1 MAFTR
6 GRLFETKMKT
16 RKNVSLKVA
25 LMMLVLLFSFM
36 TSTAQT
42 KKNNMVFDVV
52 EVMPQFPGGQIAM
65 LKYIME
71 NIKYPKQIMEEG
83 IQGRVTVSFIVE
95 KDGRVSNVRLLR
107 SVQSALDKEAIRVVK
122 SMPKWTPGKQ
132 NGKPVRVRF
141 NLPVMFK
148 LN

>member
-1 MAFTR
+1 
-6 GRLFETKMKT
+6 MKT

-42 KKNNMVFDVV
+42 KKNDIVFDVV

-71 NIKYPKQIMEEG
+71 NIKYPEQAMKEG
-83 IQGRVTVSFIVE
+83 IQGRVAVRFIVE
-95 KDGRVSNVRLLR
+95 KDGSISDVKPILSVHPLLN
-107 SVQSALDKEAIRVVK
+107 KEAVRVVE

-141 NLPVMFK
+141 NVPVMFK

>member
-1 MAFTR
+1 
-6 GRLFETKMKT
+6 MKT

-42 KKNNMVFDVV
+42 KKNDMVFDVV

-65 LKYIME
+65 LKYLME
-71 NIKYPKQIMEEG
+71 NMKYPEQAMKEG
-83 IQGRVTVSFIVE
+83 IQGRVAVRFIVE
-95 KDGRVSNVRLLR
+95 KDGSISDVKPILSVHPLLN
-107 SVQSALDKEAIRVVK
+107 KEAVRVVE

-132 NGKPVRVRF
+132 NGKPVRVRY

>member
-1 MAFTR
+1 
-6 GRLFETKMKT
+6 MKT

-42 KKNNMVFDVV
+42 KKNDMVFDVV

-65 LKYIME
+65 MKYIME
-71 NIKYPKQIMEEG
+71 NMKYPEQAMKEG
-83 IQGRVTVSFIVE
+83 IQGRVTVRFIVE
-95 KDGRVSNVRLLR
+95 KDGSISDVKPVLSVHPLLN
-107 SVQSALDKEAIRVVK
+107 KEAVRVVE
-122 SMPKWTPGKQ
+122 SMPKWTPGKH

-148 LN
+148 LK

>member
-1 MAFTR
+1 
-6 GRLFETKMKT
+6 MKT

-25 LMMLVLLFSFM
+25 LMMLVLFFSFT

-42 KKNNMVFDVV
+42 KKNDMVFDVV

-65 LKYIME
+65 LQYLMK
-71 NIKYPKQIMEEG
+71 NIKYPEQAMKEG
-83 IQGRVTVSFIVE
+83 IQGRVAVRFIVE
-95 KDGRVSNVRLLR
+95 KDGSISDVKPVLSVHPLLN
-107 SVQSALDKEAIRVVK
+107 KEAVRVVE

-141 NLPVMFK
+141 NVPVMFK

>member
-1 MAFTR
+1 
-6 GRLFETKMKT
+6 MKT
-16 RKNVSLKVA
+16 RKNVSLKVT

-42 KKNNMVFDVV
+42 KKNDMVFDVV
-52 EVMPQFPGGQIAM
+52 EVMPQYPGGPIAM

-71 NIKYPKQIMEEG
+71 NIKYPEQAMKEG
-83 IQGRVTVSFIVE
+83 IQGRVTVRFIVE
-95 KDGRVSNVRLLR
+95 KDGSISDVRPVLSVHPLLN
-107 SVQSALDKEAIRVVK
+107 KEAVRVVE
-122 SMPKWTPGKQ
+122 SMPKWSPGKQ

-141 NLPVMFK
+141 NVPVMFK

>member
-1 MAFTR
+1 
-6 GRLFETKMKT
+6 MKT

-42 KKNNMVFDVV
+42 KKNDMVFDVV

-71 NIKYPKQIMEEG
+71 NMKYPEQAMKEG
-83 IQGRVTVSFIVE
+83 IQGRVAVRFIVE
-95 KDGRVSNVRLLR
+95 KDGSISDVKPILSVHPLLN
-107 SVQSALDKEAIRVVK
+107 KEAVRVVE

>member
-1 MAFTR
+1 
-6 GRLFETKMKT
+6 MKT

-42 KKNNMVFDVV
+42 KKNDMVFDVV

-65 LKYIME
+65 MKYIME
-71 NIKYPKQIMEEG
+71 NMKYPKQAMKEG
-83 IQGRVTVSFIVE
+83 IQGRVAVRFIVE
-95 KDGRVSNVRLLR
+95 KDGSISDVKPILSVHPLLN
-107 SVQSALDKEAIRVVK
+107 KEAVRVVK

-141 NLPVMFK
+141 NLPIMFK

>member
-1 MAFTR
+1 
-6 GRLFETKMKT
+6 MKT

-42 KKNNMVFDVV
+42 KKNDMVFDVV

-65 LKYIME
+65 MKYIME
-71 NIKYPKQIMEEG
+71 NMKYPEQAMKEG
-83 IQGRVTVSFIVE
+83 IQGRVAVRFIVE
-95 KDGRVSNVRLLR
+95 KDGSISDVKPILSVHPLLN
-107 SVQSALDKEAIRVVK
+107 KEAVRVVE

>member
-1 MAFTR
+1 
-6 GRLFETKMKT
+6 MKT

-42 KKNNMVFDVV
+42 KKNDMVFDVV

-71 NIKYPKQIMEEG
+71 NIKYPEQAMKEG
-83 IQGRVTVSFIVE
+83 IQGRVAVRFIVE
-95 KDGRVSNVRLLR
+95 KDGSISNVRPILSVHPLLN
-107 SVQSALDKEAIRVVK
+107 KEAVRVVE

-141 NLPVMFK
+141 NVPVMFK

>member
-1 MAFTR
+1 
-6 GRLFETKMKT
+6 MKT

-42 KKNNMVFDVV
+42 KKNDMVFDVV

-65 LKYIME
+65 LKYLMK
-71 NIKYPKQIMEEG
+71 NIKYPEQAMKEG
-83 IQGRVTVSFIVE
+83 IQGRVTVRFIVE
-95 KDGRVSNVRLLR
+95 KDGSISDVKPILSVHPLLN
-107 SVQSALDKEAIRVVK
+107 KEAVRVVE
-122 SMPKWTPGKQ
+122 SMPKWSPGKQ

-141 NLPVMFK
+141 NVPVMFK

>member
-1 MAFTR
+1 
-6 GRLFETKMKT
+6 MKT

-42 KKNNMVFDVV
+42 KKNNMVYDVV
-52 EVMPQFPGGQIAM
+52 EVMPQYPGGQTAM

-71 NIKYPKQIMEEG
+71 NIKYPKQAMKEG

-107 SVQSALDKEAIRVVK
+107 SVQSALDKEAVRVVK
-122 SMPKWTPGKQ
+122 SMPKWSPGKQ

-148 LN
+148 LK

>member
-1 MAFTR
+1 
-6 GRLFETKMKT
+6 MKT

-42 KKNNMVFDVV
+42 KKNDMVFDVV

>member
-1 MAFTR
+1 
-6 GRLFETKMKT
+6 MKT

-25 LMMLVLLFSFM
+25 LMISFM

-42 KKNNMVFDVV
+42 KKNDMVFDVV

-65 LKYIME
+65 MKYIME
-71 NIKYPKQIMEEG
+71 NMKYPEQAMKEG
-83 IQGRVTVSFIVE
+83 IQGRVTVRFIVE
-95 KDGRVSNVRLLR
+95 KDGSISDVKPVLSVHPLLN
-107 SVQSALDKEAIRVVK
+107 KEAVRVVK
-122 SMPKWTPGKQ
+122 SMPKWSPGKH

-148 LN
+148 L

>member
-1 MAFTR
+1 
-6 GRLFETKMKT
+6 MKT

-42 KKNNMVFDVV
+42 KKNDMVFDVV

-65 LKYIME
+65 LQYMMK
-71 NIKYPKQIMEEG
+71 NIKYPKQAMKEG
-83 IQGRVTVSFIVE
+83 IQGRVTVRFIVE
-95 KDGRVSNVRLLR
+95 KDGSISDVKPILSVHPLLN
-107 SVQSALDKEAIRVVK
+107 KEAVRVVK

-148 LN
+148 L

>member
-1 MAFTR
+1 
-6 GRLFETKMKT
+6 MKT

-42 KKNNMVFDVV
+42 KKNNMAYDVV
-52 EVMPQFPGGQIAM
+52 EVMPQYPGGQIAM

-122 SMPKWTPGKQ
+122 SMPKWTPGKH

-148 LN
+148 LK

>member
-1 MAFTR
+1 
-6 GRLFETKMKT
+6 MKT

-42 KKNNMVFDVV
+42 KKNNMVYDVV

-122 SMPKWTPGKQ
+122 SMPKWTPGKH

-148 LN
+148 LK

>member
-1 MAFTR
+1 
-6 GRLFETKMKT
+6 MKT

-71 NIKYPKQIMEEG
+71 NIKYPEQAMKEG
-83 IQGRVTVSFIVE
+83 IQGRVAVRFIVE
-95 KDGRVSNVRLLR
+95 KDGSISDVKPILSVHPLLN
-107 SVQSALDKEAIRVVK
+107 KEAVRVVE

-141 NLPVMFK
+141 NVPVMFK

>member
-1 MAFTR
+1 
-6 GRLFETKMKT
+6 MKT

-42 KKNNMVFDVV
+42 KKNDMVFDVV
-52 EVMPQFPGGQIAM
+52 EVMPQYPGGQIAM
-65 LKYIME
+65 LKYFME
-71 NIKYPKQIMEEG
+71 NIKYPEQAMKKG
-83 IQGRVTVSFIVE
+83 IQGRVAVSFIVE
-95 KDGRVSNVRLLR
+95 KDGSISNVKPVL
-107 SVQSALDKEAIRVVK
+107 SVHPLLDKEAVRVVK
-122 SMPKWTPGKQ
+122 SMPKWSPGKQ

-141 NLPVMFK
+141 NVPVMFK

>member
-1 MAFTR
+1 
-6 GRLFETKMKT
+6 MKT

-25 LMMLVLLFSFM
+25 LMMLVLLFSFT

-42 KKNNMVFDVV
+42 KKNDMVFDVV

-65 LKYIME
+65 MKYIME
-71 NIKYPKQIMEEG
+71 NMKYPKQAMKEG
-83 IQGRVTVSFIVE
+83 IQGRVTVRFIVE
-95 KDGRVSNVRLLR
+95 KDGSISDVKPILSVHPLLN
-107 SVQSALDKEAIRVVK
+107 KEAVRVVE

>member
-1 MAFTR
+1 
-6 GRLFETKMKT
+6 MKT
-16 RKNVSLKVA
+16 KKNVSLKVA
-25 LMMLVLLFSFM
+25 LMMLVLLFSFT

-71 NIKYPKQIMEEG
+71 NMKYPEQAMKEG
-83 IQGRVTVSFIVE
+83 IQGRVAVRFIVE
-95 KDGRVSNVRLLR
+95 KDGSISDVKPILSVHPLLN
-107 SVQSALDKEAIRVVK
+107 KEAVRVVE

>member
-1 MAFTR
+1 
-6 GRLFETKMKT
+6 MKT

-42 KKNNMVFDVV
+42 KKNDMVFDVV

-65 LKYIME
+65 MKYIME
-71 NIKYPKQIMEEG
+71 NMKYPKQAMKEG
-83 IQGRVTVSFIVE
+83 IQGRVTVRFIVE
-95 KDGRVSNVRLLR
+95 KDGSISDVRPVLSVHPLLN
-107 SVQSALDKEAIRVVK
+107 KEAVRVVE

>member
-1 MAFTR
+1 
-6 GRLFETKMKT
+6 MKT

-25 LMMLVLLFSFM
+25 LMMFVLLFSFM

-42 KKNNMVFDVV
+42 KKNDMLFSVV
-52 EVMPQFPGGQIAM
+52 EVMPQYPGGQIAM

-71 NIKYPKQIMEEG
+71 NIKYPEQAMKKG
-83 IQGRVTVSFIVE
+83 IQGRVAVSFIVE
-95 KDGRVSNVRLLR
+95 KDGSISNVRPVH
-107 SVQSALDKEAIRVVK
+107 SVHSLLDKEAVRVVK
-122 SMPKWTPGKQ
+122 SMPKWSPGKQ

-141 NLPVMFK
+141 TVPVMFK

>member
-1 MAFTR
+1 
-6 GRLFETKMKT
+6 MKT

-42 KKNNMVFDVV
+42 KKNDMVFDVV

-71 NIKYPKQIMEEG
+71 NMKYPEQAMKEG
-83 IQGRVTVSFIVE
+83 IQGRVAVRFIVE
-95 KDGRVSNVRLLR
+95 KDGSISDVKPILSVHPLLN
-107 SVQSALDKEAIRVVK
+107 KEAVRVVE

-148 LN
+148 L

>member
-1 MAFTR
+1 
-6 GRLFETKMKT
+6 MKT

-42 KKNNMVFDVV
+42 KKNNMVFDIV
-52 EVMPQFPGGQIAM
+52 EVMPQYPGGQIAM
-65 LKYIME
+65 LKYFME
-71 NIKYPKQIMEEG
+71 NIKYPEQAMKKG
-83 IQGRVTVSFIVE
+83 IQGRVAVSFIVE
-95 KDGRVSNVRLLR
+95 KDGSISDVKPVLSVHPLLN
-107 SVQSALDKEAIRVVK
+107 KEAVRVVK
-122 SMPKWTPGKQ
+122 SMPKWSPGKQ

-141 NLPVMFK
+141 NVPVMFK

>member
-1 MAFTR
+1 
-6 GRLFETKMKT
+6 MKT

-42 KKNNMVFDVV
+42 KKNNMVYDVV
-52 EVMPQFPGGQIAM
+52 EVMPQYPGGQIAM
-65 LKYIME
+65 LKYLME

-122 SMPKWTPGKQ
+122 SMPKWTPGKH

-148 LN
+148 LK

>member
-1 MAFTR
+1 
-6 GRLFETKMKT
+6 MKT

-42 KKNNMVFDVV
+42 KKNDMVFDVV

-65 LKYIME
+65 LQYLMK
-71 NIKYPKQIMEEG
+71 NIKYPEQAVKEG
-83 IQGRVTVSFIVE
+83 IQGRVTVRFIVE
-95 KDGRVSNVRLLR
+95 KDGSISDVKPVLSVHPLLN
-107 SVQSALDKEAIRVVK
+107 KEAVRVVK
-122 SMPKWTPGKQ
+122 SMPKWSPGKH

-148 LN
+148 L

>member
-1 MAFTR
+1 
-6 GRLFETKMKT
+6 MKT

-42 KKNNMVFDVV
+42 KKNDMVFDVV

-71 NIKYPKQIMEEG
+71 NIKYPEQAMKEG
-83 IQGRVTVSFIVE
+83 IQGRVAVRFIVE
-95 KDGRVSNVRLLR
+95 KDGSISDVKPILSVHPLLN
-107 SVQSALDKEAIRVVK
+107 KEAVRVVE
-122 SMPKWTPGKQ
+122 SMPKWTPGKH

-148 LN
+148 LK

>member
-1 MAFTR
+1 
-6 GRLFETKMKT
+6 MKT

-42 KKNNMVFDVV
+42 KKNDMVFDVV

-65 LKYIME
+65 LQYLME
-71 NIKYPKQIMEEG
+71 NIKYPEQAMKKG
-83 IQGRVTVSFIVE
+83 IQGRVAVRFIVE
-95 KDGRVSNVRLLR
+95 KDGSISDVKPILSVHPLLN
-107 SVQSALDKEAIRVVK
+107 KEAVRVVE
-122 SMPKWTPGKQ
+122 SMPKWTPGKH

-148 LN
+148 L

>member
-1 MAFTR
+1 
-6 GRLFETKMKT
+6 MKT

-65 LKYIME
+65 LQYLMK
-71 NIKYPKQIMEEG
+71 NIKYPEQAMKEG
-83 IQGRVTVSFIVE
+83 IQGRVTVRFIVE
-95 KDGRVSNVRLLR
+95 KDGSISDVKPVLSVHPLLN
-107 SVQSALDKEAIRVVK
+107 KEAVRVVK
-122 SMPKWTPGKQ
+122 SMPKWSPGKH

-148 LN
+148 L

>member
-1 MAFTR
+1 
-6 GRLFETKMKT
+6 MKT
-16 RKNVSLKVA
+16 RKNVSLKVE
-25 LMMLVLLFSFM
+25 LTMLVLLFSFM

-42 KKNNMVFDVV
+42 KKNDMVFDVV

-65 LKYIME
+65 MKYIME
-71 NIKYPKQIMEEG
+71 NMKYPEQAMKEG
-83 IQGRVTVSFIVE
+83 IQGRVAVRFIVE
-95 KDGRVSNVRLLR
+95 KDGSISDVKPILSVHPLLN
-107 SVQSALDKEAIRVVK
+107 KEAVRVVE

>member
-1 MAFTR
+1 
-6 GRLFETKMKT
+6 MKT

-42 KKNNMVFDVV
+42 KKNDMEYCIV
-52 EVMPQFPGGQIAM
+52 EMMPQYPGGLAAM
-65 LKYIME
+65 LKYIRE
-71 NIKYPKQIMEEG
+71 NIKYPEQAMKER

-95 KDGRVSNVRLLR
+95 KDGSISNVKAVR
-107 SVQSALDKEAIRVVK
+107 SVHPLLDKEAVRMVK
-122 SMPKWTPGKQ
+122 SMPKWSPGKN

-148 LN
+148 L

>member
-1 MAFTR
+1 
-6 GRLFETKMKT
+6 MKT

-42 KKNNMVFDVV
+42 KKNDMVFDVV

-65 LKYIME
+65 LKYFME
-71 NIKYPKQIMEEG
+71 NIKYPEQAMKEG
-83 IQGRVTVSFIVE
+83 IQGRVAVRFIVE
-95 KDGRVSNVRLLR
+95 KDGSISDVKPILSVHPLLN
-107 SVQSALDKEAIRVVK
+107 KEAVRVVE

-141 NLPVMFK
+141 NVPVMFK

>member
-1 MAFTR
+1 
-6 GRLFETKMKT
+6 MKT

-71 NIKYPKQIMEEG
+71 NIKYPEQAMKEG
-83 IQGRVTVSFIVE
+83 IQGRVAVRFIVE
-95 KDGRVSNVRLLR
+95 KDGSISDVKPILSVHPLLN
-107 SVQSALDKEAIRVVK
+107 KEAVRVVE
-122 SMPKWTPGKQ
+122 SMPKWSPGKQ

-141 NLPVMFK
+141 NLPVMLK

>member
-1 MAFTR
+1 
-6 GRLFETKMKT
+6 MKT

-42 KKNNMVFDVV
+42 KKNNMVYDVV
-52 EVMPQFPGGQIAM
+52 EVMPQYPGGQIAM

-83 IQGRVTVSFIVE
+83 IQGRVTVRFIVE
-95 KDGRVSNVRLLR
+95 KDGSISDVKPIL
-107 SVQSALDKEAIRVVK
+107 SVHPLLDKEAVRVVK
-122 SMPKWTPGKQ
+122 SMPKWSPGKH